1 MQREA
6 NSSENIVIRP
16 AGRDDLPG
24 ILSLYHDLNAEDL
37 DAPLSLKER
46 TFIQMLAQ
54 PGLSILLALLDGE
67 PVATITVVVVP
78 NLTRGCASYALLENV
93 ATLSSCRGKGIGGR
107 LLAEA
112 IDLCW
117 KADCYKIML
126 MSGSQNLR
134 AHRFYQDRGFKTTKT
149 GFELRKPGYP
159 VRKIR

>member
-37 DAPLSLKER
+37 DAPLSLMER

-78 NLTRGCASYALLENV
+78 NLTRGCAFYALLENV

-134 AHRFYQDRGFKTTKT
+134 AHRFYQVRGFKTTKT
-149 GFELRKPGYP
+149 GFELRKTGYAA
-159 VRKIR
+159 RKIR

>member
-1 MQREA
+1 M
-6 NSSENIVIRP
+6 
-16 AGRDDLPG
+16 
-24 ILSLYHDLNAEDL
+24 
-37 DAPLSLKER
+37 
-46 TFIQMLAQ
+46 
-54 PGLSILLALLDGE
+54 
-67 PVATITVVVVP
+67 
-78 NLTRGCASYALLENV
+78 ENV
-93 ATLSSCRGKGIGGR
+93 AALSSCRGKGIGGR
-107 LLAEA
+107 LLPEA